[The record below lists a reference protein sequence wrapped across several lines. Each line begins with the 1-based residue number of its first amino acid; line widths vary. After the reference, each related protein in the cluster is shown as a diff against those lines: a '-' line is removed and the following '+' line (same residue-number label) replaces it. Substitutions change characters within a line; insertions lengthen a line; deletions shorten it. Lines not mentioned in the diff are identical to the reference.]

1 MQTKA
6 LCASFVSSR
15 FILFWPCAEPSMIG
29 SFVARSKCVAAVAI
43 RFWLFRR
50 AELWHR
56 ERSTASQVS
65 HKGRIDVSSWAPAHG
80 ADICRKVKQSVRMNG
95 VRRPGVL
102 FCMGIAIVA
111 AATLAASSATAAD
124 RIRIAA
130 QRTGTLA
137 WELDILKAHGLDR
150 QAGIDIETTE
160 LASTEAGKVALEGG
174 SVDLMLS
181 DWLWVTRERA
191 LGDDV
196 VFYPYSSALGAV
208 MVPANSPIG
217 GIADLKGKRL
227 AVAGGPLDKSW
238 LLLRALARRSNID
251 LKTQADIVYG
261 APPLLQQ
268 KALQGETDATL
279 TFWNFCAAL
288 ETNGMRRAVAMEDVV
303 KSLGA
308 AGPVAMVGYVFN
320 ANWAQRNRSLLDRFF
335 AATRQAKDILAQSP
349 DEWQR
354 LAPRISASG
363 TSALDVYRQRYLEG
377 IPRRSL
383 GAEVADARTLYNVLA
398 EIGGTD
404 LVGPARELDPG
415 TFYTAGPSE

>member
-1 MQTKA
+1 MY
-6 LCASFVSSR
+6 R
-15 FILFWPCAEPSMIG
+15 W
-29 SFVARSKCVAAVAI
+29 AA
-43 RFWLFRR
+43 
-50 AELWHR
+50 
-56 ERSTASQVS
+56 
-65 HKGRIDVSSWAPAHG
+65 AHG
-80 ADICRKVKQSVRMNG
+80 ADICRRVNHRVRMNG
-95 VRRPGVL
+95 VRCSGVFL
-102 FCMGIAIVA
+102 CIRMAIVA
-111 AATLAASSATAAD
+111 AATLAVSSAIAAD
-124 RIRIAA
+124 RIRVAV
-130 QRTGTLA
+130 QKTGTLA

-160 LASTEAGKVALEGG
+160 LASTEAGKVALESG

-208 MVPANSPIG
+208 MVPANSPIR
-217 GIADLKGKRL
+217 GIADLKAKKL

-238 LLLRALARRSNID
+238 LLLQALARRSNLD
-251 LKTQADIVYG
+251 LKTQAEVVYG

-268 KALQGETDATL
+268 KTLQGETDATL
-279 TFWNFCAAL
+279 TFWNFCAEL
-288 ETNGMRRAVAMEDVV
+288 EANGMRRAVAMDDVV
-303 KSLGA
+303 KGLGA
-308 AGPVAMVGYVFN
+308 TGPVAMVGYVFN
-320 ANWAQRNRSLLDRFF
+320 GNWAQRNRSLLDRFF

-354 LAPRISASG
+354 LAPRVLVGG

-398 EIGGTD
+398 EIGGAD

-415 TFYTAGPSE
+415 TFYTAGPNE

>member
-1 MQTKA
+1 MSD
-6 LCASFVSSR
+6 LRCS
-15 FILFWPCAEPSMIG
+15 
-29 SFVARSKCVAAVAI
+29 
-43 RFWLFRR
+43 
-50 AELWHR
+50 
-56 ERSTASQVS
+56 
-65 HKGRIDVSSWAPAHG
+65 
-80 ADICRKVKQSVRMNG
+80 
-95 VRRPGVL
+95 GVL
-102 FCMGIAIVA
+102 SCVRIAIIA
-111 AATLAASSATAAD
+111 TATLAISSAFAAD

-137 WELDILKAHGLDR
+137 WELEILKAHGLDR

-160 LASTEAGKVALEGG
+160 LASTEAGKVALESG

-208 MVPANSPIG
+208 MVPANSPIR
-217 GIADLKGKRL
+217 GIADLKAKKL

-238 LLLRALARRSNID
+238 LLLQALARRSNVD

-268 KALQGETDATL
+268 KALQGETTATL
-279 TFWNFCAAL
+279 TFWNFCAEL
-288 ETNGMRRAVAMEDVV
+288 EANGMRRAVAMDGVV
-303 KSLGA
+303 KGLGA
-308 AGPVAMVGYVFN
+308 TGPVAMVGYVFN
-320 ANWAQRNRSLLDRFF
+320 GKWAERNHPLLDRFF
-335 AATRQAKDILAQSP
+335 AATRQAKDILAQSRE
-349 DEWQR
+349 EWQG

-377 IPRRSL
+377 IPRRPL
-383 GAEVADARTLYNVLA
+383 GAEAADARTLYGVLA
-398 EIGGTD
+398 EIGGAD